1 MLQNEEKSN
10 VDVEQRD
17 DTDTQG
23 RGNGEAPCVFVY
35 CDMICILLCTVLIP
49 IYLCLLILQVPEPT
63 PNRYVVDQEV
73 VLYVLMRPRRQVLV
87 LVKHLV
93 SV

>member
-1 MLQNEEKSN
+1 MLQNEEESN

-17 DTDTQG
+17 ETATQ
-23 RGNGEAPCVFVY
+23 GEAPLMCIVY
-35 CDMICILLCTVLIP
+35 CDMICILCANT
-49 IYLCLLILQVPEPT
+49 YLLMSLLILQVPEPT

-73 VLYVLMRPRRQVLV
+73 VLHVLKRPRRQVLV